1 MASALYVVHATLDQ
15 VAWVTKAL
23 KRLMPVCLLQD
34 DCYAIELGITEV
46 LTNIVLHGYTAHKN
60 GYITVCWKEQMSR
73 LCVEILD
80 KGLPIPAH
88 LLARES
94 NHAFDFDPDDVAR
107 LPESGFGL
115 ALTKTIFD
123 MVDYESIN
131 GENRLCLK
139 KCLPE

>member
-46 LTNIVLHGYTAHKN
+46 LTNIVLHGYTAHEN